1 MQVPSLRLRLVER
14 KEGSAAAAFGRLAA
28 VVFVDQETI
37 QRGQQKGTKPAL
49 MRIKICKPVL
59 FEQPRKKFLREIL
72 RIFWSVA
79 PLPYIRIEGV
89 PVGAAQ
95 LFQGLGSARRVAS
108 CSCRSTRTGSPAG
121 CSRSTAAAR

>member
-1 MQVPSLRLRLVER
+1 MREGLIQHRQRPTSVENSFRRFIGRGFVQVPSLRLRLVER

-59 FEQPRKKFLREIL
+59 FEQPRKKFLREVL

-89 PVGAAQ
+89 PVGA
-95 LFQGLGSARRVAS
+95 
-108 CSCRSTRTGSPAG
+108 
-121 CSRSTAAAR
+121 